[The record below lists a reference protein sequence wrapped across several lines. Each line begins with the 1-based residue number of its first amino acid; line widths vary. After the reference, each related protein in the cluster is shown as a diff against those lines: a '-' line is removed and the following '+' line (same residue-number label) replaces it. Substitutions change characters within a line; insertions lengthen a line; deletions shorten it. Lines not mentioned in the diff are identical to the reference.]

1 MSLIKERVG
10 EDLKE
15 EDLKKQLLI
24 YAEGIRKTSDL
35 MGKNVIIEKLGT
47 SLIIAIHGLNEED

>member
-1 MSLIKERVG
+1 MSLIK

-35 MGKNVIIEKLGT
+35 MGKNVVIEKLGT